1 MKKSKLSITLVSGFI
16 AAMALSACSGSIK
29 SSKEN
34 VVSFTPYGSSESIGL
49 VTDDV
54 YNKYWNTSAGVSKF
68 YDKVLEVL
76 TRYKFDQGRW
86 TDGEKN
92 YQEIKNWAKNQVEDQ
107 KKQAKKN
114 ASNNGTSYDTEW
126 KAILKSNN
134 VENYK
139 EFEQKFVYEEEKRVL
154 EEWYRSNN
162 DNAEEL
168 KSEFIGVK
176 ADGSSSEKDVKSAM
190 PYHIRHI
197 LVKVDEAS
205 DAQQKFY
212 RGTVTEDQAKNI
224 STIVK
229 MLAEGKYTFAEV
241 AQKMSEDGS
250 GKEGGD
256 VGIMTNNASSGSLGM
271 VNEFQLGIYAYDY
284 LYDAGNASKA
294 ARAAVKDGLGFTD
307 EVVNALPNAAVEVPY
322 EAAEKLGT
330 YADVVDD
337 GFGNKL
343 CNGSTA
349 VYPRNVIWNKY
360 FNLHNVFLIK
370 NRKCDTGSYF
380 NTATANNEFS
390 KLIDNNTVADANLPR
405 FNNDGYLVDEKGNV
419 IIGVRSQ
426 YGVHFM
432 IIEKSMFGDNLD
444 TYYST
449 KIPGE
454 DGYESNSYVGYINSS
469 DKEDYK
475 ARAKKVRDA
484 INSFDS
490 TYQYRI
496 YDWLKANIGGTITYT
511 GAAEKLGTK
520 IDAYIKAQ
528 RDTNNQKQEEGLAK
542 VWQTYT
548 RLIDVQQANREMAP
562 FKTANPVS
570 GDTNT
575 YYTRLVSEKIATEFY
590 ALKNGEGTEAER
602 KAMYENFAEGGQY
615 YYYA

>member
-16 AAMALSACSGSIK
+16 AAMALSACSGSVK
-29 SSKEN
+29 SSKEAI
-34 VVSFTPYGSSESIGL
+34 VTFTPYGASESISL
-49 VTDDV
+49 VTNDA

-76 TRYKFDQGRW
+76 TRYKFKQGKW

-92 YQEIKNWAKNQVEDQ
+92 FTEIENWAKNQVEDQ

-114 ASNNGTSYDTEW
+114 ASNNGTSYDKEW
-126 KAILKSNN
+126 EAILKSNN
-134 VENYK
+134 VENSK
-139 EFEQKFVYEEEKRVL
+139 EYVQKFIYEEEKRVL

-162 DNAEEL
+162 ANAEAL

-205 DAQQKFY
+205 DAQEKFY
-212 RGTVTEDQAKNI
+212 KGTVTEDQAKNI

-229 MLAEGKYTFAEV
+229 MLAEGKYSFTEV

-250 GKEGGD
+250 AKEGGD

-271 VNEFQLGIYAYDY
+271 VNEFQLGLYAYDY
-284 LYDAGNASKA
+284 LYDAGNASNP
-294 ARAAVKDGLGFTD
+294 ARAAIKDGLGFTD
-307 EVVNALPNAAVEVPY
+307 EVVNALPNGVVEVPY
-322 EAAEKLGT
+322 EAAEKLGK
-330 YADVVDD
+330 YADVIDD

-349 VYPRNVIWNKY
+349 VYPRNIVWNKY

-370 NRKCDTGSYF
+370 NRKCDTGNYF
-380 NTATANNEFS
+380 NTASANNEFS
-390 KLIDNNTVADANLPR
+390 NLVDDNNEAIANAGR
-405 FNNDGYLVDEKGNV
+405 FNAQGYLTDERGNV

-426 YGVHFM
+426 YGIHFM
-432 IIEKSMFGDNLD
+432 IIEKSMFDANLD

-454 DGYESNSYVGYINSS
+454 EGYSSDSYVGYINSS

-475 ARAKKVRDA
+475 NRAKKVRDA
-484 INSFDS
+484 INSFDA
-490 TYQYRI
+490 TYQYRV
-496 YDWLKANIGGTITYT
+496 YDWLKDNLGGTISYT
-511 GAAEKLGTK
+511 GAAEELGTK
-520 IDAYIKAQ
+520 IDEYIKAQ

-542 VWQTYT
+542 VWKTYS
-548 RLIDVQQANREMAP
+548 RLIDVQQYNREMEP

-575 YYTRLVSEKIATEFY
+575 FYTRLVSEKIANDFF
-590 ALKNGEGTEAER
+590 ALKNGEGTAEQR
-602 KAMYENFAEGGQY
+602 ADMYKNFAEGGSY